1 MDKRTNPFERSDIDH
16 VPVNISQAFA
26 DFDQSENPTDYSSV
40 LNSQFSMH
48 SRSFDQSGYH
58 TPPTTKPRTLLEEA
72 AMMSNALSIPEPTD
86 RTDKTDRTDR
96 IDRIKSHN
104 QAALTIADLDSSPRS
119 KKRNLLAISKTD
131 KLTDDTFTISQSSA
145 ENVFIKSRTTD
156 SLSTSILKKPAL
168 SNTISIS
175 DSKKVLFNI
184 PLPDSKSSKPLTIDS
199 IDDIYNQAYISQSPD
214 PHSTQPSDCSYK
226 MHRTHS
232 KCPTCTC
239 KPPLHPSPPEKENE
253 LRTISMLSFHTTL
266 KSGGSLKYLSKLD
279 SDGMLSSR
287 PNMESPTPKLT
298 EPVFRHHSSSSY
310 VPLYLRPEY
319 SPSRIF
325 RERLKKF
332 EFNTKQTYK
341 NSDAPVMFLVP
352 KEMKLYRGHL

>member
-26 DFDQSENPTDYSSV
+26 DFEQSENPTDYSSV
-40 LNSQFSMH
+40 LTSEFSLH
-48 SRSFDQSGYH
+48 SRNFDQSGYH
-58 TPPTTKPRTLLEEA
+58 TPTQKPRTLLEEA
-72 AMMSNALSIPEPTD
+72 ALMSRISAKPIAFESLESV
-86 RTDKTDRTDR
+86 KTP
-96 IDRIKSHN
+96 S
-104 QAALTIADLDSSPRS
+104 QAALTVADLETSPRS
-119 KKRNLLAISKTD
+119 KKRPLITISKKE
-131 KLTDDTFTISQSSA
+131 KLPDDTFTISQSSA
-145 ENVFIKSRTTD
+145 ENVFIRSRTTD

-168 SNTISIS
+168 SSGTSIS

-199 IDDIYNQAYISQSPD
+199 IDAAYTQAYINQSSD

-226 MHRTHS
+226 VHRLHS
-232 KCPTCTC
+232 QCPTCTC
-239 KPPLHPSPPEKENE
+239 RPPLHPSTPGKEND
-253 LRTISMLSFHTTL
+253 LKTLSMLSSHAIL
-266 KSGGSLKYLSKLD
+266 KSGSLKYLSKLD

-287 PNMESPTPKLT
+287 PNMESPIPKLP
-298 EPVFRHHSSSSY
+298 EPVFRHHSATSY

-332 EFNTKQTYK
+332 EFNLKTTYK
-341 NSDAPVMFLVP
+341 SSESPIIFLVP
-352 KEMKLYRGHL
+352 KDMRLYRGHL